1 MSKECRHY
9 KIIGKVQ
16 GVFYRRATQQR
27 ALALGLTG
35 RVFNVGDGS
44 VEVMACGEVE
54 DLERLEEWLWEGPPR
69 AQVEEVESWSVPFKQ
84 FTDFLI
90 G

>member
-1 MSKECRHY
+1 MSKECKHF
-9 KIIGKVQ
+9 KVIGKVQ
-16 GVFYRRATQQR
+16 GVFYRRATQQQ

-35 RVFNVGDGS
+35 RVVNVGDGS
-44 VEVMACGEVE
+44 VEVIACGDAEK
-54 DLERLEEWLWEGPPR
+54 LERLEEWLWEGPPR
-69 AQVEEVESWSVPFKQ
+69 AQVETVESWSVPFKP

>member
-9 KIIGKVQ
+9 KVTGKVQ
-16 GVFYRRATQQR
+16 GVFYRRATQQE
-27 ALALGLTG
+27 ALKLGLTG

-44 VEVMACGEVE
+44 VEVVACGEA
-54 DLERLEEWLWEGPPR
+54 DLLDQLEEWLWQGPPR
-69 AQVEEVESWSVPFKQ
+69 AQVEDVEWWNVPFKP

>member
-9 KIIGKVQ
+9 KIRGKVQ
-16 GVFYRRATQQR
+16 GVFYRRAAQQQ
-27 ALALGLTG
+27 ALALSLTG

-44 VEVMACGEVE
+44 VEVIACGETQSL
-54 DLERLEEWLWEGPPR
+54 DQLEEWLWEGPPR
-69 AQVEEVESWSVPFKQ
+69 AQVEEVESGSVPFKH

>member
-1 MSKECRHY
+1 MNKACRQY
-9 KIIGKVQ
+9 KVTGKVQ
-16 GVFYRRATQQR
+16 GVFYRRGAQQK
-27 ALALGLTG
+27 ALGLGLTG

-44 VEVMACGEVE
+44 VEVVACGDVE
-54 DLERLEEWLWEGPPR
+54 HLERLEEWLWEGPPR
-69 AQVEEVESWSVPFKQ
+69 AQVEEVESWDVPFKH